1 MSVVIDK
8 MRNLHHDASSD
19 GHPKD
24 EMLFVVGPAIQNEL
38 RDQMV
43 YSKGHRAD
51 SLSLDG
57 IDIVVSHEIDEYG
70 IKLVDTSSP
79 SMFASSLRG
88 P

>member
-8 MRNLHHDASSD
+8 MRDLIHNARSD

-24 EMLFVVGPAIQNEL
+24 EMMFVVGPAIKNEFQ
-38 RDQMV
+38 DQIIH
-43 YSKGHRAD
+43 SRGSDAQ

-57 IDIVVSHEIDEYG
+57 VDVVVSHEIDEYG
-70 IKLVDTSSP
+70 IKLVDKSGPSP
-79 SMFASSLRG
+79 LAYSIKG

>member
-8 MRNLHHDASSD
+8 MRDLQHDARSD

-24 EMLFVVGPAIQNEL
+24 EMMFVVGSAIPNEL
-38 RDQMV
+38 RKQMTFSDG
-43 YSKGHRAD
+43 YRAD

-57 IDIVVSHEIDEYG
+57 IDIVVSSEIDEYG
-70 IKLVDTSSP
+70 IKLVDTRSP